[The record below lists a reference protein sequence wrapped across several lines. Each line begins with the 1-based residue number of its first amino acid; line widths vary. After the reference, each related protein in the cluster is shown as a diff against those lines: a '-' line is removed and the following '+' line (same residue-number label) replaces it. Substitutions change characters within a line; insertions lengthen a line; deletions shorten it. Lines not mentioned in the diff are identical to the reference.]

1 MVTRTHVLRISR
13 IHSRTRD
20 SNEQEQIPFS
30 PSLTVPRESVEGHDD
45 EVQVEVDIE
54 VEVEDEGE
62 EEEEGDLNP
71 RSSKEPLSF
80 SGRHGAPNSLSS
92 LGPPVPSHCPSRFVT
107 WPEGAACRPRA
118 HLLSPSRVPLRH
130 HKARVHQ
137 TANRTRRVAQAIWR
151 QRPLASSS
159 PSGGSPT
166 SAVSPSS
173 SVPSPKD
180 VRGMFMPSRHPAA
193 GGGCQ
198 HPSTAPNTVSP
209 TPAGVLTAS
218 RPRQTSER
226 HRRQLRQGIGLE
238 VLEESD
244 RKDDR
249 ASLSDSL
256 HLMDHSKRTNAK
268 ILLDYCLHLHLSR
281 ALGHRYLVHATAV
294 WHPSHES
301 AALSDPALVHEIPA
315 RVRLQAAGVHDTIP
329 MSQSLAHHS
338 RLDVPAHTA

>member
-1 MVTRTHVLRISR
+1 
-13 IHSRTRD
+13 
-20 SNEQEQIPFS
+20 
-30 PSLTVPRESVEGHDD
+30 
-45 EVQVEVDIE
+45 
-54 VEVEDEGE
+54 
-62 EEEEGDLNP
+62 
-71 RSSKEPLSF
+71 
-80 SGRHGAPNSLSS
+80 
-92 LGPPVPSHCPSRFVT
+92 
-107 WPEGAACRPRA
+107 
-118 HLLSPSRVPLRH
+118 
-130 HKARVHQ
+130 
-137 TANRTRRVAQAIWR
+137 
-151 QRPLASSS
+151 
-159 PSGGSPT
+159 
-166 SAVSPSS
+166 
-173 SVPSPKD
+173 
-180 VRGMFMPSRHPAA
+180 MFMPSRHPAA

-329 MSQSLAHHS
+329 KSVSSASLALGRARAHS
-338 RLDVPAHTA
+338 LIQGIGGALRSSIELVLGRILQPSSPPATGAVRLGDTSDSMGVRER